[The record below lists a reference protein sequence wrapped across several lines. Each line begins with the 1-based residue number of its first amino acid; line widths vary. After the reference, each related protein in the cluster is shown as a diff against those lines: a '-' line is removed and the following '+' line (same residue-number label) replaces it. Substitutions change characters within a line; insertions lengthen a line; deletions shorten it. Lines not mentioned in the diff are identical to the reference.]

1 MHGPKASL
9 GLEARGPAA
18 QWSLSSPGLMTFP
31 PSCQHLGLQF
41 GSVWAQ
47 AGMPSAA
54 PPGRPAGGG
63 LSYSGILAF
72 MSRKGSGGLGL
83 CTPSRTWWGPAAP
96 VLLQFW
102 GLHGSAVVLRV
113 LGSPPA
119 SLVPIGCTGLA
130 GCTPVLCSVPG
141 VNYNPAIT
149 ATWKQTVNEQ

>member
-1 MHGPKASL
+1 MRGPKASL

-63 LSYSGILAF
+63 LSYSWNSCFHVPERERGAGAVHPEQNLVGPR
-72 MSRKGSGGLGL
+72 S
-83 CTPSRTWWGPAAP
+83 PGPAA
-96 VLLQFW
+96 VLGAPGVGCCSACPGVTTPPPGAHW
-102 GLHGSAVVLRV
+102 LHRAGRVHPSAVQ
-113 LGSPPA
+113 
-119 SLVPIGCTGLA
+119 
-130 GCTPVLCSVPG
+130 CSRRELQPCNNSHVET
-141 VNYNPAIT
+141 NC
-149 ATWKQTVNEQ
+149 E

>member
-1 MHGPKASL
+1 MRGPKASL

-63 LSYSGILAF
+63 LSYSWNSCFHVPERERGAGAVHPEQNLVGPR
-72 MSRKGSGGLGL
+72 S
-83 CTPSRTWWGPAAP
+83 PGPAA
-96 VLLQFW
+96 
-102 GLHGSAVVLRV
+102 V
-113 LGSPPA
+113 LGAPGVGCCSACPGVTTPPP
-119 SLVPIGCTGLA
+119 VPIGCTGLA